1 MADSVLFVV
10 PLVCPMLRHDTT
22 YISLY
27 FNILLLCF
35 SRRVSVFSVSVRK
48 AHPPADM
55 LLVEIKTTR
64 NYGLRVG
71 ASIHD

>member
-10 PLVCPMLRHDTT
+10 SLVCPMLRHDTT
-22 YISLY
+22 YISIY
-27 FNILLLCF
+27 CCF
-35 SRRVSVFSVSVRK
+35 VFRRVSVFNVSVRK